1 VSGSG
6 KPGLQ
11 KHSYVAFS
19 KEKAHERAERYAA
32 KGQHDKA
39 AREYQQIV
47 DHDAKDI
54 RAWLMLAD
62 CLVRCGDAPRAIA
75 RYMQVA
81 QYYVEQ
87 RQPQKALAVYRQV
100 LNLDQARIDVQLK
113 VAALNMQ
120 LGRTPDAIALYER
133 IGQVQ
138 LQAGQIGKALEI
150 FKLVADADPTA
161 VSRRLR
167 LAELYSRE
175 KRTQDAVD
183 AFRAA
188 GDQLLASERKADY
201 VRVAERLLY
210 HDANDKGTIRQLA
223 RVYLELGDPRRALM
237 KLNALLHADPSDRLG
252 IELLAET
259 FLALGKLDK
268 ALSVIGELARELR
281 QHDPMREDAIRV
293 LRRGLSWSPGHPEF
307 TAALDEL
314 LEGETAASGT
324 PAIEVLSREIEAG
337 APQEIRDAEEIG
349 DSDVLELDADDVEME
364 EEAEPGA
371 PAKVGSA
378 GSFTASVMSE
388 ARHEPT
394 DPDNLTD
401 FDKILFEARVYIKYR
416 LFDHALDH
424 VDAALEQEPD
434 HIGALS
440 LRARAYTEL
449 GRLQEAADTHLQVAR
464 RVSAADPKLA
474 REHLAAALT
483 AAPQHPEAQ
492 RLSRTL
498 GDAAPAAPRSTE
510 DDGDSGMFDVAV
522 GGEGDEGLASSV
534 YDPDEDELTPVSG
547 VEVGEADSSDDFRI
561 DVQDEEPAAASSA
574 RMPVENR
581 FGISHSG
588 PLPEADEPGSRAGT
602 PLSAL
607 RARPPSDVSAS
618 SPSRTPP
625 AGFVAR
631 PPSELQRSPASRTPP
646 TGFVARPPGIPSPI
660 PTPGEHASA
669 ADSGAH
675 EAAEDVVAAL
685 ERGVQQAE
693 IHGLVPHDP
702 LVESSPLAVD
712 DGIEVEFDDE
722 DLEPVDIPRERAP
735 EPAAGVPARAAA
747 AAKPAASWPDLS
759 DDLAEI
765 RFFVDQ
771 GLDDDAEA
779 ALAELRRRHPGHPE
793 LEPKQAPTAEV
804 ASSTLSEE
812 AAKPLVDVDEE
823 TADEDDYLA
832 AIFGEQQEAPAKA
845 SAEPELR
852 ARLEDEAQDVDP
864 QTAYDLGLA
873 YREMGLVD
881 DAIAQFQIAAKDD
894 GFRSRALVMTGTLR
908 VHRGETDR
916 AVDDLREAVR
926 LASTP
931 DESSEANYEL
941 GLLYQK
947 IGNTAAAVSQLQ
959 AVAKGFRDRDERLTQ
974 LEG

>member
-1 VSGSG
+1 M
-6 KPGLQ
+6 
-11 KHSYVAFS
+11 AFS

-47 DHDAKDI
+47 DNDPKDI

-62 CLVRCGDAPRAIA
+62 CLVRCGDAPRAIG
-75 RYMQVA
+75 RYLQVA

-100 LNLDQARIDVQLK
+100 LNLDQARMDVQLK

-120 LGRTPDAIALYER
+120 LGRIPDAIALYER

-150 FKLVADADPTA
+150 FKLVADADPAA

-175 KRTQDAVD
+175 KRMQDAID

-188 GDQLLASERKADY
+188 GEQLLASDRKADY

-210 HDANDKGTIRQLA
+210 HDANDKPTIRQLA

-237 KLNALLHADPSDRLG
+237 KLNALLHADPSDRAG

-268 ALSVIGELARELR
+268 ALSVVGELARELR
-281 QHDPMREDAIRV
+281 QHESMRDDAIRV

-314 LEGETAASGT
+314 LEGHSAAASGT
-324 PAIEVLSREIEAG
+324 PAIEVPSRDIEVG
-337 APQEIRDAEEIG
+337 VPEPVSDVEEIG
-349 DSDVLELDADDVEME
+349 DSDVLELDDDDVELE
-364 EEAEPGA
+364 EERAPEPGA
-371 PAKVGSA
+371 PQQAVGSA
-378 GSFTASVMSE
+378 GSLTASVLSE
-388 ARHEPT
+388 AKDEPA

-424 VDAALEQEPD
+424 VEAALQQEPD

-449 GRLQEAADTHLQVAR
+449 GRLAEAADTHLQVAR

-474 REHLAAALT
+474 REHLSAAL
-483 AAPQHPEAQ
+483 AAVPDHAEAQ
-492 RLSRTL
+492 RLTRAI
-498 GDAAPAAPRSTE
+498 GDGAPAKPARAE

-522 GGEGDEGLASSV
+522 GGEEGLPDV
-534 YDPDEDELTPVSG
+534 YDPDEEELTPVSG
-547 VEVGEADSSDDFRI
+547 VEVAEADSGDDDFRI

-588 PLPEADEPGSRAGT
+588 PLPEADDT
-602 PLSAL
+602 
-607 RARPPSDVSAS
+607 RARPPSDVSSTPA
-618 SPSRTPP
+618 SRTPP

-631 PPSELQRSPASRTPP
+631 PPSDQSRTPGSHTP
-646 TGFVARPPGIPSPI
+646 PAGFVARTPGVPTPSPI
-660 PTPGEHASA
+660 PGLRAS
-669 ADSGAH
+669 DSGSAAH

-685 ERGVQQAE
+685 ERGVENAE

-702 LVESSPLAVD
+702 LAESAPIQTD
-712 DGIEVEFDDE
+712 DSIEVDFDEE
-722 DLEPVDIPRERAP
+722 DLEPIDISPRRGTPVP
-735 EPAAGVPARAAA
+735 EPSRAVEAKAPAGG
-747 AAKPAASWPDLS
+747 WPDLS

-765 RFFVDQ
+765 RFFIDQ

-793 LEPKQAPTAEV
+793 LAMHQPPPAEV
-804 ASSTLSEE
+804 AASTLSDE
-812 AAKPLVDVDEE
+812 AAKPLVDVEE
-823 TADEDDYLA
+823 DSSDEDDYLA
-832 AIFGEQQEAPAKA
+832 AIFGEPEAAPSKA
-845 SAEPELR
+845 SPEPELR

-881 DAIAQFQIAAKDD
+881 DAIAQFQIAAKDA
-894 GFRSRALVMTGTLR
+894 GFKSRALVMIGTLR

-916 AVDDLREAVR
+916 AVDDLREAVA
-926 LASTP
+926 LASNP

-974 LEG
+974 LQS